1 MQNNFKARRAAK
13 PHQIVLVV
21 VLVLV
26 LETKNKADDADE
38 KSSRPETMLG
48 NSTANWRRHKGCKAG
63 LFFNIPSLL
72 LGGGRNLSALG
83 AFSIANRGRFSCP
96 QSVKSLHRWF
106 VVGLTCALW
115 MPIFARAHSPATEM
129 VQAATNFLAA
139 LTPEQRAKAT
149 FEFTS
154 AERMNF
160 HFVPRPRKGLPLG
173 ELTPAQRHL
182 ASALL
187 NAPLS
192 HRGYFKVTTIM
203 SLEQILFE
211 LENQAPRRNAEL
223 YYLSLFGT
231 PGSDV
236 WGFRFEG
243 HHLTLNFT
251 LRGDVVLAS
260 TPSFLGANPAEVRT
274 GPRAG
279 LRVLAVEEDLAR
291 KLVLSLD
298 ATQRT
303 QAVFSATAPPD
314 IITGNR
320 RKAWRLEPPGIAGDA
335 LTKPQQ
341 ETLAA
346 LIKEYLGRNR
356 AEVAATDWAKIEAA
370 GWRKIHFAWAGGLE
384 PGTGHYYRV
393 QGESF
398 LFEYDNT
405 QNNANHIHTV
415 WRDREIDFGADLLQ
429 QHYEQTPHTK

>member
-1 MQNNFKARRAAK
+1 
-13 PHQIVLVV
+13 
-21 VLVLV
+21 
-26 LETKNKADDADE
+26 
-38 KSSRPETMLG
+38 
-48 NSTANWRRHKGCKAG
+48 
-63 LFFNIPSLL
+63 LFF
-72 LGGGRNLSALG
+72 SAPV
-83 AFSIANRGRFSCP
+83 AFSIANGRRFSCP
-96 QSVKSLHRWF
+96 ASVKSLHRWF
-106 VVGLTCALW
+106 GVGLVLALG
-115 MPIFARAHSPATEM
+115 MPDSARAHSLAPELA
-129 VQAATNFLAA
+129 QAATNFLAA

-149 FEFTS
+149 FEFKS
-154 AERMNF
+154 DERVNF
-160 HFVPRPRKGLPLG
+160 HFVPQPRKGLPLG

-203 SLEQILFE
+203 SLEQVLFD

-223 YYLSLFGT
+223 YYLSLFGS
-231 PGSDV
+231 PGPDV

-251 LRGDVVLAS
+251 LRGDEVLAS

-279 LRVLAVEEDLAR
+279 LRVLAAEEDLAR
-291 KLVLSLD
+291 QLVLSLD

-314 IITGNR
+314 IFTGNR

-341 ETLAA
+341 EMLAT

-356 AEVAATDWAKIEAA
+356 AEVAAADWAKIEAA
-370 GWRKIHFAWAGGLE
+370 GWRKIHFGWAGGLA

-405 QNNANHIHTV
+405 QNNANHIHAV
-415 WRDREIDFGADLLQ
+415 WRDLENDFGDDLLK
-429 QHYEQTPHTK
+429 QHYDRTPHPK